1 MQTRSTAFSSPPG
14 WWVDYHGR
22 LSICNWRSLS
32 KANIVMCPMLAIEG
46 RFTMKRITEEGLSR
60 KPGTSDLRCV
70 TPDSPSTP
78 YILTNFKPKC
88 LKFKSVVK
96 SARLKPHIKSKIYCR
111 ALFEPHIEE
120 FSKKW
125 KGWLR
130 KVSAV
135 NLTLRIWGVSHQTC
149 CLLHTY

>member
-1 MQTRSTAFSSPPG
+1 ME
-14 WWVDYHGR
+14 D
-22 LSICNWRSLS
+22 LSRICNWRSLS

-70 TPDSPSTP
+70 TPDLPSTP

-96 SARLKPHIKSKIYCR
+96 SARLKPHINSKIYCR
-111 ALFEPHIEE
+111 ALFEPHIEG
-120 FSKKW
+120 FSKKSD
-125 KGWLR
+125 KYHIKKIRIVLER
-130 KVSAV
+130 RNP
-135 NLTLRIWGVSHQTC
+135 NLC
-149 CLLHTY
+149 K